1 MSRAYLLHK
10 ARTFTALAASG
21 RRQDVDP
28 LLEVGSVGPQADDD
42 PKEQERVEVLAWAVS
57 RAPDSL
63 LSPLLDGLR
72 TEELLHNYDNQTQAG
87 H

>member
-1 MSRAYLLHK
+1 VSRAYVLHK

-28 LLEVGSVGPQADDD
+28 LLEVGSVGPQAD
-42 PKEQERVEVLAWAVS
+42 PKEQEREEVLAWAVS

-72 TEELLHNYDNQTQAG
+72 TEELLHNNNTQTQAG